1 MIGAKLDGEAQRKKL
16 ISTRHPKQAATQ
28 SFFALAKARR
38 RKSSS
43 ERRRRRRISITA
55 GEESEANGT
64 CGSNASLY
72 DVLEEGEHKQTVQI
86 FHMFA
91 LFEDDITISLW
102 TAGFAAFGSSTSGY
116 GYSPPS
122 ATLRQATKSSAA
134 MLCRDDNQLKM
145 CLLCTCKSSVK

>member
-1 MIGAKLDGEAQRKKL
+1 MIGAKLDGETQRKKL
-16 ISTRHPKQAATQ
+16 KSTRQPQTSGH
-28 SFFALAKARR
+28 ALLFLAHARAKK

-91 LFEDDITISLW
+91 LFEDDLIIIL
-102 TAGFAAFGSSTSGY
+102 
-116 GYSPPS
+116 
-122 ATLRQATKSSAA
+122 
-134 MLCRDDNQLKM
+134 
-145 CLLCTCKSSVK
+145 